1 MRNFIWSLLL
11 FTSTVFTSFSQTKEI
26 EKGTYISNNKGQKI
40 KLNLLDDNK
49 YELVFYS
56 GEYAIKGDSLL
67 FVKNTPSGNSFDL
80 DFKIDK
86 KAKNIKVNF
95 IDPSYYSFYIGTQKG
110 KEEVKYQRL
119 SDIRSKQDPNWTKNN
134 LEFEIEKTDFLYL
147 VYEEYDGKS
156 DVFKYEL
163 PKDVSEITITYEL
176 AVLGDL
182 KIFGFFDKT
191 TNELRISE
199 KSGVNPLVFTN
210 AKDPQPVKKTS
221 KVIPLEST
229 SVSNWT
235 YPGKEDVSS
244 YDYGAG
250 VAVDTAVAATDL
262 TVAPPVYNQ
271 YNFKLKIENSLNKA
285 ISETKN
291 SNNNKFLGVYVD
303 SKKTAK
309 ESFDFFVKDQETQT
323 GYSMYDGYNAL
334 YDVFN
339 YYLAGADDKKWL
351 KNNKITSDPSIVVLN
366 GQGNILAIAKS
377 DLETQKYQFNYYGD
391 FYRKL
396 LRADAFVSLDNV
408 LKSKKASDADLIYAF
423 NKAAALESSY
433 DYEYNVDNSISTE
446 FVVTKTALDKKELAQ
461 AWKKLIEAH
470 QKDKQVNMYLA
481 ETIIKE
487 IKNLGFTKQLFNEDR
502 ILNDTDFLAIDYI
515 LKHSEE
521 IENNRAAFNTKAGEI
536 HALNNAVSEVSNA
549 LQQNLYAS
557 QDGLTGDVNKDKINS
572 VYKKIIASGKGNF
585 DAYRNYFY
593 YLSQLQENDGSNTT
607 YLKEFN
613 AYFDSALSGGSPI
626 EKLDA
631 MFSGLDS
638 SSSYSYDGWNSF
650 KEYHS
655 STANSAA
662 WTVVENQMNANY
674 LKDAIKW
681 SEYSLAVTKNNPYY
695 LDTLAQ
701 LYYKDG
707 QKQKAIET
715 QTLAVK
721 YLDANT
727 DATTAEEIKEVLTK
741 MQNGNY

>member
-1 MRNFIWSLLL
+1 
-11 FTSTVFTSFSQTKEI
+11 
-26 EKGTYISNNKGQKI
+26 
-40 KLNLLDDNK
+40 
-49 YELVFYS
+49 
-56 GEYAIKGDSLL
+56 
-67 FVKNTPSGNSFDL
+67 
-80 DFKIDK
+80 
-86 KAKNIKVNF
+86 
-95 IDPSYYSFYIGTQKG
+95 
-110 KEEVKYQRL
+110 
-119 SDIRSKQDPNWTKNN
+119 
-134 LEFEIEKTDFLYL
+134 
-147 VYEEYDGKS
+147 
-156 DVFKYEL
+156 
-163 PKDVSEITITYEL
+163 
-176 AVLGDL
+176 
-182 KIFGFFDKT
+182 
-191 TNELRISE
+191 
-199 KSGVNPLVFTN
+199 
-210 AKDPQPVKKTS
+210 
-221 KVIPLEST
+221 
-229 SVSNWT
+229 
-235 YPGKEDVSS
+235 
-244 YDYGAG
+244 
-250 VAVDTAVAATDL
+250 
-262 TVAPPVYNQ
+262 
-271 YNFKLKIENSLNKA
+271 
-285 ISETKN
+285 
-291 SNNNKFLGVYVD
+291 
-303 SKKTAK
+303 
-309 ESFDFFVKDQETQT
+309 
-323 GYSMYDGYNAL
+323 
-334 YDVFN
+334 
-339 YYLAGADDKKWL
+339 
-351 KNNKITSDPSIVVLN
+351 
-366 GQGNILAIAKS
+366 
-377 DLETQKYQFNYYGD
+377 
-391 FYRKL
+391 
-396 LRADAFVSLDNV
+396 
-408 LKSKKASDADLIYAF
+408 
-423 NKAAALESSY
+423 
-433 DYEYNVDNSISTE
+433 
-446 FVVTKTALDKKELAQ
+446 
-461 AWKKLIEAH
+461 
-470 QKDKQVNMYLA
+470 MYLA

-536 HALNNAVSEVSNA
+536 HALNNAVSEVSNS

-613 AYFDSALSGGSPI
+613 TYFNSALSGGSPI

-721 YLDANT
+721 YSDANT

-741 MQNGNY
+741 MQNGTY